1 MDPIEEKEPS
11 TIVVNVTRDM
21 NREDVLAE
29 ILRRLEEFKAQEKP
43 TGGFPDGFYKAEP
56 SMFEILKVSR

>member
-1 MDPIEEKEPS
+1 MDPIEENEPS

-43 TGGFPDGFYKAEP
+43 TVSFPDGFYKAEP